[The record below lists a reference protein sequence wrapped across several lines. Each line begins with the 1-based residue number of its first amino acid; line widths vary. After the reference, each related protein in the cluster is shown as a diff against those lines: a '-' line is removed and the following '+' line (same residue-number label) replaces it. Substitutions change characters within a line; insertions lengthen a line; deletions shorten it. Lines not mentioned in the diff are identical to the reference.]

1 MPRSVLV
8 LWAALALAVPGAVR
22 AQALQPLYVGGAAGP
37 SKFAYDTGSLPIANA
52 TATNFS
58 VDDDS
63 GTAVKVYGGWRFN
76 PYFAAEAGIVDFGT
90 FSATRT
96 TATGSARSEITVTG
110 VYIDAVGLAP
120 LGGAVEL
127 FGKLGVLA
135 AGTSAKRSTTGTVS
149 IGGTTSSSDDTAS
162 STGLHVAAG
171 VNFRITSR
179 VWARLEYERAYSVGD
194 EQLGKGDV
202 SAFTIGASYRF

>member
-1 MPRSVLV
+1 MKRSVL
-8 LWAALALAVPGAVR
+8 ALGAVFALSLPCAAG
-22 AQALQPLYVGGAAGP
+22 AQVLHQLYVGGAAGS
-37 SKFAYDTGSLPIANA
+37 SKFAYDSGSLPIVNA
-52 TATNFS
+52 TTSNFS

-63 GTAVKVYGGWRFN
+63 DTAIKVYGGWRFN
-76 PYFAAEAGIVDFGT
+76 PYFAAEAGIVDYGK

-96 TATGSARSEITVTG
+96 TPTGSARSEITVTG
-110 VYIDAVGLAP
+110 IYIDAVGLAP

-127 FGKLGVLA
+127 FGKLGILA
-135 AGTSAKRSTTGTVS
+135 AGTSANRSTTGSVS
-149 IGGTTSSSDDTAS
+149 IGGTTNSSDDTAS

-194 EQLGKGDV
+194 KQLGEGDV
-202 SAFTIGASYRF
+202 SAFTIGAAYRF